1 MCVSLCVCI
10 TGQESLDLYWFS
22 LYMVRSIVKAMYYLY
37 RSTFTLN
44 AEFSKTKFLS
54 LKTEIEVIEVEAE
67 KVL

>member
-1 MCVSLCVCI
+1 
-10 TGQESLDLYWFS
+10 
-22 LYMVRSIVKAMYYLY
+22 MVRSIVKAMYYLY

-67 KVL
+67 KELFSK